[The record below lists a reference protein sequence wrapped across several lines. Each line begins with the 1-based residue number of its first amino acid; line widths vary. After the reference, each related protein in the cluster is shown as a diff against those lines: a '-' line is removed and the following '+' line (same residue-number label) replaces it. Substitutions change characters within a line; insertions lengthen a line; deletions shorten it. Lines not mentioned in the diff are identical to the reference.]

1 MILLDTNAII
11 WWIVDSKQLGAQ
23 AKSLI
28 SNEQLVYYSAASV
41 FEIEIKKQRLFDMP
55 DDIPDEFSRRGF
67 IEAPVTG
74 RDAAAIHR
82 ADFHGHDP
90 FDQLLLAQA
99 LNRGLRFLTSDRKI
113 IERGF
118 DFVVDARA

>member
-1 MILLDTNAII
+1 VILLDTNAII
-11 WWIVDSKQLGAQ
+11 WWITNSKQLGVQ
-23 AKSLI
+23 ARALI
-28 SNEQLVYYSAASV
+28 SSEQLVHYSAASV

-55 DDIPDEFSRRGF
+55 DDIPGEFSRRGF
-67 IEAPVTG
+67 IEAPITAG
-74 RDAAAIHR
+74 DAAAIHR
-82 ADFHGHDP
+82 ADFFGHDP

-99 LNRGLRFLTSDRKI
+99 LNRGMKFLTSDRKI